1 MSTVSTWPAVSVVVT
16 CYNLEA
22 YIGPAVRSVL
32 AQDYAGPVEVIVIDD
47 ASTDGSIAVLSGFHG
62 VHLVE
67 RTINGGVLLAMLDGI
82 DRASHDLIFLLDGD
96 DIWEADKLRR
106 CVERFIHDPTLGF
119 VTHSLTYVDGSG
131 AAIDRPNRVE
141 QGLSSIDRAAMSDY
155 LRRSIQTMRDD
166 VWLGSAMAFRRSM
179 IDVNGFAKI
188 ASQLPDPGHCYQD
201 WPLAYWIAAQP
212 RVTLGYVPE
221 RLFRYRLHGANHS
234 GDAGSA
240 ERAERNFRRAA
251 NTIEAMVSIGEQM
264 GVAEGLDALRER
276 VRANR
281 YLADLYRERSLASIA
296 RYAGLL
302 PFFRRSGVA
311 LKEAVRLAGVLSLGP
326 DRFAR
331 LAARRRAAG

>member
-1 MSTVSTWPAVSVVVT
+1 MSTASTWPAVSVVVT

-32 AQDYAGPVEVIVIDD
+32 AQNYAGTVEVIVIDD

-96 DIWEADKLRR
+96 DIWEAEKLRR
-106 CVERFIHDPTLGF
+106 CVECFVGDPTVGF
-119 VTHSLTYVDGSG
+119 VTHSLAYIGGDGRP
-131 AAIDRPNRVE
+131 IDLPNRVE
-141 QGLSSIDRAAMSDY
+141 QGLSSVDPATMSDH

-166 VWLGSAMAFRRSM
+166 VWLGSAMAFRRSVT
-179 IDVNGFAKI
+179 DLNGFAQT

-251 NTIEAMVSIGEQM
+251 NTIEAMVSMGERLA
-264 GVAEGLDALRER
+264 VAEGLDALRER

-281 YLADLYRERSLASIA
+281 YLADLYRERSLSSIA
-296 RYAGLL
+296 RYAGSLR
-302 PFFRRSGVA
+302 FFRRSGVA
-311 LKEAVRLAGVLSLGP
+311 VKEAVRLTGVLLLGP

-331 LAARRRAAG
+331 LAARRRVAG

>member
-32 AQDYAGPVEVIVIDD
+32 AQVYAGQVQVIVIDD

-96 DIWEADKLRR
+96 DIWEEDKLRR

-141 QGLSSIDRAAMSDY
+141 QGLSSINRAAMSDH

-166 VWLGSAMAFRRSM
+166 VWLGSAMAFRRSV
-179 IDVNGFAKI
+179 IDVNGFAQI
-188 ASQLPDPGHCYQD
+188 ASPLPDPGHGFRD
-201 WPLAYWIAAQP
+201 WPLASWIARQP
-212 RVTLGYVPE
+212 RVNLGYVPE

-240 ERAERNFRRAA
+240 VRAERNFRRAA
-251 NTIEAMVSIGEQM
+251 NTIEAMVSIGERM

-281 YLADLYRERSLASIA
+281 YLADLYRERSLSSIA
-296 RYAGLL
+296 RFAGLL
-302 PFFRRSGVA
+302 PLFRRSGVA
-311 LKEAVRLAGVLSLGP
+311 LKEAVRLAGVLLLGP

-331 LAARRRAAG
+331 WAARRRAAG